1 MDGNFPSFSADK
13 TTMSG
18 ELPPS
23 ENGRKW
29 RNPKTPHDPITWV
42 MGDMPEW
49 ASPSKRRTG
58 RSSAH
63 GQQRCKRRGMR
74 WLLESQAVL
83 LHQIAQLRNQKVTVM
98 DLFQGLR
105 GSSTCTSAVSGPL
118 LTQMETL
125 DELDVLVSV
134 LGDNSYRQQLMMYL
148 STLGGD
154 TVVSFVDRIFG
165 ALFSERITC
174 YVTFYGRRQGMK
186 PSFGTHLYN
195 LALGCQFH

>member
-1 MDGNFPSFSADK
+1 
-13 TTMSG
+13 
-18 ELPPS
+18 
-23 ENGRKW
+23 
-29 RNPKTPHDPITWV
+29 
-42 MGDMPEW
+42 
-49 ASPSKRRTG
+49 
-58 RSSAH
+58 
-63 GQQRCKRRGMR
+63 
-74 WLLESQAVL
+74 
-83 LHQIAQLRNQKVTVM
+83 M
-98 DLFQGLR
+98 DLLQGLR
-105 GSSTCTSAVSGPL
+105 GSSTCTSAPSGPL

-125 DELDVLVSV
+125 DELDVLVSA

-195 LALGCQFH
+195 LALEVFNNWNREQRSDRHQLERALRRPLNGHTMAYLNGVLNPTQIASLFRI